1 MQVVEKTE
9 VRKNNKTV
17 SMRQIYRL
25 RLYFRIIVAAACFLL
40 YFLLPGEFNI
50 LKGWNFFRRFS
61 WLHLFWL
68 IWMFNMVAQLLP
80 GSDSLL
86 LGSKKQHARYYSPA
100 AVSIDKKSLARLIR
114 QSRIASLKVAAVWI
128 LLIGVIAGLKFTGII
143 DAGKL
148 LLITAFF
155 YVSDI
160 ICVLFWCPFQTLI
173 MKNRCCTTCM
183 IFNWDHMMIF
193 SPAVLIGGF
202 YAISLFIMS
211 MVVLAVWEIRIYRYP
226 QRFFDQTNSSISC
239 QSCTDR
245 LCEKSGETG

>member
-1 MQVVEKTE
+1 MQVNTNNEVHKTD
-9 VRKNNKTV
+9 KTS
-17 SMRQIYRL
+17 SMQNIYRL
-25 RLYFRIIVAAACFLL
+25 RLYFRITVAVACFLL
-40 YFLLPGEFNI
+40 YLLLPDEFRI
-50 LKGWNFFRRFS
+50 LSGWNFFRKLS
-61 WLHLFWL
+61 WLHIIWL
-68 IWMFNMVAQLLP
+68 IWMFNMIAQLLP

-86 LGSKKQHARYYSPA
+86 LGSKKQHARYFTPA
-100 AVSIDKKSLARLIR
+100 AVPIGKKDLTMLIR
-114 QSRIASLKVAAVWI
+114 KSRIASLNVAAVWI
-128 LLIGVIAGLKFTGII
+128 LLIGVIAGMKFTGII

-160 ICVLFWCPFQTLI
+160 ICILFWCPFQTLI

-202 YAISLFIMS
+202 FAISLFVMS
-211 MVVLAVWEIRIYRYP
+211 LVVLVVWEIRIYRYP
-226 QRFFDQTNSSISC
+226 QRFFAQTNSSMSC

-245 LCEKSGETG
+245 LCEKE